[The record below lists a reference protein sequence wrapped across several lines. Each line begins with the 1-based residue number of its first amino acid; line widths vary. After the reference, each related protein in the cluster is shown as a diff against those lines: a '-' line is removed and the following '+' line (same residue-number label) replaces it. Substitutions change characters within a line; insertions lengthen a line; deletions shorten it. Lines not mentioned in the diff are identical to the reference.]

1 MPADIRSFFGG
12 PPKKP
17 AGDAAAKPKEEEK
30 KDEPA
35 ATVLPKKPKAEEP
48 KPDVDMVD
56 LTDDTPAPKATAKR
70 KPVVDDVSEPRCA
83 PRPEIQPT
91 CSLFIYFSPIARTRV
106 PSLTAER
113 ALYPAQD
120 DEFIPDKSPTPAK
133 KAKKTPTKKTPTKKT
148 PVKKEPAKEL
158 PMPPGYPKEESELK
172 FSVIQEASA
181 WGYND
186 TRAEPPNKGV
196 KVHPR
201 GPNDCLQGV
210 TIVVSGVLD
219 SMERADAEDFIK
231 RHGGKVTSSV
241 SGKTTYL
248 LVGMDCGKSKYNKAK
263 EHNTTLI
270 DEDGLLAM
278 VAACGEKP
286 ATAAEP
292 EPKNEDSDAV
302 KSEVKPTPVK
312 PVKSPVPTPKPSPKP
327 KASIAPTAPP
337 PAPFKKAKG
346 EDETPLWVNKYKPAA
361 PAQLIGNGAKIAELR
376 KFLTTWEDVHLKGPE
391 LKGKDKPMKAVLI
404 SGPPGVG
411 KSSAATIIAK
421 QLGFEVVEVNA
432 SDTRGASGKDVKDGV
447 AGKASNAV
455 REMVTNRAVNFF
467 TGKAKKMCL
476 IMDEV
481 DGMSGGDRGGV
492 MELITC
498 IKISKIPIICICND
512 KYNQKLKSLQNY
524 TADLPFFKPTKV
536 QILKRMLKIANDEGI
551 EMSEAAMEALIETCN
566 NDIRQII
573 NQLQMRRLTKQSFEF
588 DDVKSLAKKDVDMG
602 PFTAMDK
609 LTNRDA
615 GTLTV
620 TERLNLVF
628 QDSDIIPLFIQENYL
643 HYRPFA
649 AKSETE
655 RLELVAKAATCI
667 SHGDVMNRSVRMKQ
681 NWGLMPYANM
691 VSSVMPASMMRGG
704 REAFHE
710 YERNFNRFPGWL
722 GKNSSAGKMKR
733 LLHEVHSHAATS
745 NVFKADGAGMRCDYL
760 PLIKDLTTRPM
771 WEPPQ
776 GKGKEGIEDVMEI
789 MDAYC
794 LTRADWE
801 SVYELCKFPK
811 GVGPEFVDVLKPIAT
826 ATKAAFTRACNA
838 GSRTVHSGILVEDF
852 KKKRG
857 GKKKGAGDDEGDD
870 EGGEGEGEEEN
881 PFDTAPKGPK
891 LSAKRLAAIGFV
903 AKDDGKK
910 KKAPAKKKAA
920 PKKKK

>member
-12 PPKKP
+12 GPKKP
-17 AGDAAAKPKEEEK
+17 AGDAAAKPKEEKLE
-30 KDEPA
+30 EPA
-35 ATVLPKKPKAEEP
+35 ATVLPKKAKAEEP

-56 LTDDTPAPKATAKR
+56 LTDDAPAPKTTAKR
-70 KPVVDDVSEPRCA
+70 KTVVDD
-83 PRPEIQPT
+83 
-91 CSLFIYFSPIARTRV
+91 
-106 PSLTAER
+106 
-113 ALYPAQD
+113 D
-120 DEFIPDKSPTPAK
+120 DDFVPDKSPPSAK
-133 KAKKTPTKKTPTKKT
+133 KAKKTPSKKTPTKKTPA
-148 PVKKEPAKEL
+148 KKEPVKEL
-158 PMPPGYPKEESELK
+158 PKPPGYPKEESELK
-172 FSVIQEASA
+172 FSVIQGDQA

-196 KVHPR
+196 KIAPR
-201 GPNDCLQGV
+201 GPNDCLEGV
-210 TIVVSGVLD
+210 TVVVSGVLD
-219 SMERADAEDFIK
+219 SLEREEAEDYVK
-231 RHGGKVTSSV
+231 RHGGKVTSTV

-263 EHNTTLI
+263 QHGTTLI
-270 DEDGLLAM
+270 DEDGLFAM

-286 ATAAEP
+286 AVEEIKP
-292 EPKNEDSDAV
+292 EPA
-302 KSEVKPTPVK
+302 PAPAAA
-312 PVKSPVPTPKPSPKP
+312 KSPVPTPKPSPKP
-327 KASIAPTAPP
+327 SAAAPTAPP
-337 PAPFKKAKG
+337 PAPVKKAKG
-346 EDETPLWVNKYKPAA
+346 EDETPLWVNKYKPNQ

-391 LKGKDKPMKAVLI
+391 VKGKDKPMKSVLI
-404 SGPPGVG
+404 SGAPGVG

-432 SDTRGASGKDVKDGV
+432 SDTRGASGKDVKEGV
-447 AGKASNAV
+447 GGKASNAI

-467 TGKAKKMCL
+467 TGKPKKMCL

-492 MELITC
+492 QELIAC

-524 TADLPFFKPTKV
+524 TMDLPFVKPTKV
-536 QILKRMLKIANDEGI
+536 QILKRMLKIAQDEGI
-551 EMSEAAMEALIETCN
+551 TMSEAAMEALIETCS

-573 NQLQMRRLTKQSFEF
+573 NQLQMRRLTKQTFEF
-588 DDVKSLAKKDVDMG
+588 DDVKSLAKKDLDMG

-615 GTLTV
+615 GLLTV

-628 QDSDIIPLFIQENYL
+628 QDSDLIPLFVQENYL
-643 HYRPFA
+643 QYRPFA
-649 AKSETE
+649 ARNDAE
-655 RLELVAKAATCI
+655 RLQIVANAATCI
-667 SHGDVMNRSVRMKQ
+667 SHGDIMNRSVRMKQ

-691 VSSVMPASMMRGG
+691 VSSVMPASMVRGG
-704 REAFHE
+704 RETFHE

-733 LLHEVHSHAATS
+733 LLHEVHSHAMTS
-745 NVFKADGAGMRCDYL
+745 NAFKADSAGMRCDYL
-760 PLIKDLTTRPM
+760 PLIKDLTSRPM

-789 MDAYC
+789 MNSYC
-794 LTRADWE
+794 LTRQDWE
-801 SVYELCKFPK
+801 SIYDLCKFPK

-826 ATKAAFTRACNA
+826 ATKTAFTRACNA

-857 GKKKGAGDDEGDD
+857 GKKAAANEDDGMDEGED
-870 EGGEGEGEEEN
+870 EGEGGGSEEEDN
-881 PFDTAPKGPK
+881 PFDNAPKGPK

-910 KKAPAKKKAA
+910 KKAPTKKKAA
-920 PKKKK
+920 ASKKK

>member
-12 PPKKP
+12 GPKKP
-17 AGDAAAKPKEEEK
+17 AGDAAAKPKQEK
-30 KDEPA
+30 LEEPA
-35 ATVLPKKPKAEEP
+35 ATVLPKKAKAEEP

-56 LTDDTPAPKATAKR
+56 LTDDTPAPETSAKR
-70 KPVVDDVSEPRCA
+70 KTVVDD
-83 PRPEIQPT
+83 
-91 CSLFIYFSPIARTRV
+91 
-106 PSLTAER
+106 
-113 ALYPAQD
+113 D
-120 DEFIPDKSPTPAK
+120 DDFVPDKSPPSAK
-133 KAKKTPTKKTPTKKT
+133 KAKKTPTKKTPA
-148 PVKKEPAKEL
+148 KKEPVKEL
-158 PMPPGYPKEESELK
+158 PKPPGYPKEESELK
-172 FSVIQEASA
+172 FSVIQGDQA

-196 KVHPR
+196 KIAPR
-201 GPNDCLQGV
+201 GPNDCLEGV
-210 TIVVSGVLD
+210 TVVVSGVLD
-219 SMERADAEDFIK
+219 SLEREEAEDYVK
-231 RHGGKVTSSV
+231 RHGGKVTTTV

-263 EHNTTLI
+263 QHGTTLI
-270 DEDGLLAM
+270 DEDGLFAM

-286 ATAAEP
+286 AVEEIKP
-292 EPKNEDSDAV
+292 EPA
-302 KSEVKPTPVK
+302 PA
-312 PVKSPVPTPKPSPKP
+312 KSPVPTPKPSPKP
-327 KASIAPTAPP
+327 AAAAPTAPP
-337 PAPFKKAKG
+337 PAPVKKAKG
-346 EDETPLWVNKYKPAA
+346 EDEMPLWVNKYKPNQ

-391 LKGKDKPMKAVLI
+391 IKGKDKPMKSVLI
-404 SGPPGVG
+404 SGAPGVG

-421 QLGFEVVEVNA
+421 QLGFEVMEVNA
-432 SDTRGASGKDVKDGV
+432 SDTRGASGKDVKEGV
-447 AGKASNAV
+447 GGKASNAI

-467 TGKAKKMCL
+467 TGKPKKMCL

-492 MELITC
+492 QELIAC

-524 TADLPFFKPTKV
+524 TMDLPFVKPLKG
-536 QILKRMLKIANDEGI
+536 QILKRMLKIAQDEGI
-551 EMSEAAMEALIETCN
+551 TMSEAAMEALIETCS

-573 NQLQMRRLTKQSFEF
+573 NQLQMRRLTKQTFEF
-588 DDVKSLAKKDVDMG
+588 DDVKTLAKKDLDMG

-615 GTLTV
+615 GLLTV

-628 QDSDIIPLFIQENYL
+628 QDSDLIPLFVQENYL
-643 HYRPFA
+643 QYRPFA
-649 AKSETE
+649 ARNDAE
-655 RLELVAKAATCI
+655 RLQIVANAATCI
-667 SHGDVMNRSVRMKQ
+667 SHGDIMNRSVRMKQ

-691 VSSVMPASMMRGG
+691 VSSVMPASMVRGG
-704 REAFHE
+704 RETFHE

-733 LLHEVHSHAATS
+733 LLHEVHSHAMTS
-745 NVFKADGAGMRCDYL
+745 NAFKADSAGMRCDYL
-760 PLIKDLTTRPM
+760 PLIKDLTSRPM

-789 MDAYC
+789 MNSYC
-794 LTRADWE
+794 LTRQDWE
-801 SVYELCKFPK
+801 SVYDLCKFPK

-826 ATKAAFTRACNA
+826 ATKTAFTRACNA

-857 GKKKGAGDDEGDD
+857 GKKAAAEKDDGMDEGED
-870 EGGEGEGEEEN
+870 EGEGGGSDEEDN
-881 PFDTAPKGPK
+881 PFDNAPKGPK

-920 PKKKK
+920 ASKKK

>member
-1 MPADIRSFFGG
+1 MFLR
-12 PPKKP
+12 
-17 AGDAAAKPKEEEK
+17 
-30 KDEPA
+30 
-35 ATVLPKKPKAEEP
+35 
-48 KPDVDMVD
+48 
-56 LTDDTPAPKATAKR
+56 R
-70 KPVVDDVSEPRCA
+70 
-83 PRPEIQPT
+83 QP
-91 CSLFIYFSPIARTRV
+91 S
-106 PSLTAER
+106 R
-113 ALYPAQD
+113 ALHHTQD
-120 DEFIPDKSPTPAK
+120 DDFVPDKSPPSAK

-148 PVKKEPAKEL
+148 PAKKEPVKEL
-158 PMPPGYPKEESELK
+158 PKPPGYPKEESELK
-172 FSVIQEASA
+172 FSVIQGDQA

-196 KVHPR
+196 KIAPR
-201 GPNDCLQGV
+201 GPNDCLEGV
-210 TIVVSGVLD
+210 TVVVSGVLD
-219 SMERADAEDFIK
+219 SLEREEAEDYVK
-231 RHGGKVTSSV
+231 RHGGKVTSTV

-263 EHNTTLI
+263 QHGTTLI
-270 DEDGLLAM
+270 DEDGLFAM

-286 ATAAEP
+286 AVEEIKP
-292 EPKNEDSDAV
+292 EPA
-302 KSEVKPTPVK
+302 PAPAAA
-312 PVKSPVPTPKPSPKP
+312 KSPVPTPKPSPKP
-327 KASIAPTAPP
+327 SAAAPTAPP
-337 PAPFKKAKG
+337 PAPVKKAKG
-346 EDETPLWVNKYKPAA
+346 EDETPLWVNKYKPNQ

-391 LKGKDKPMKAVLI
+391 VKGKDKPMKSVLI
-404 SGPPGVG
+404 SGAPGVG

-432 SDTRGASGKDVKDGV
+432 SDTRGASGKDVKEGV
-447 AGKASNAV
+447 GGKASNAI

-467 TGKAKKMCL
+467 TGKPKKMCL

-492 MELITC
+492 QELIAC

-524 TADLPFFKPTKV
+524 TMDLPFVKPTKV
-536 QILKRMLKIANDEGI
+536 QILKRMLKIAQDEGI
-551 EMSEAAMEALIETCN
+551 TMSEAAMEALIETCS

-573 NQLQMRRLTKQSFEF
+573 NQLQMRRLTKQTFEF
-588 DDVKSLAKKDVDMG
+588 DDVKTLAKKDLDMG

-615 GTLTV
+615 GLLTV

-628 QDSDIIPLFIQENYL
+628 QDSDLIPLFVQENYL
-643 HYRPFA
+643 QYRPFA
-649 AKSETE
+649 ARNDAE
-655 RLELVAKAATCI
+655 RLQIVANAATCI
-667 SHGDVMNRSVRMKQ
+667 SHGDIMNRSVRMKQ

-691 VSSVMPASMMRGG
+691 VSSVMPASMVRGG
-704 REAFHE
+704 RETFHE

-733 LLHEVHSHAATS
+733 LLHEVHSHAMTS
-745 NVFKADGAGMRCDYL
+745 NAFKADSAGMRCDYL
-760 PLIKDLTTRPM
+760 PLIKDLTSRPM

-789 MDAYC
+789 MNSYC
-794 LTRADWE
+794 LTRQDWE
-801 SVYELCKFPK
+801 SVYDLCKFPK

-826 ATKAAFTRACNA
+826 ATKTAFTRACNA

-857 GKKKGAGDDEGDD
+857 GKKAAAEKDDGMDEGED
-870 EGGEGEGEEEN
+870 EGEGGGSDEEDN
-881 PFDTAPKGPK
+881 PFDNAPKGPK

-920 PKKKK
+920 ASKKK

>member
-1 MPADIRSFFGG
+1 MSLRRQPSRALHH
-12 PPKKP
+12 
-17 AGDAAAKPKEEEK
+17 
-30 KDEPA
+30 
-35 ATVLPKKPKAEEP
+35 TQ
-48 KPDVDMVD
+48 
-56 LTDDTPAPKATAKR
+56 
-70 KPVVDDVSEPRCA
+70 DDV
-83 PRPEIQPT
+83 
-91 CSLFIYFSPIARTRV
+91 FV
-106 PSLTAER
+106 
-113 ALYPAQD
+113 
-120 DEFIPDKSPTPAK
+120 PDKSPPSAK
-133 KAKKTPTKKTPTKKT
+133 KAKKTPTKKTPA
-148 PVKKEPAKEL
+148 KKEPVKEL
-158 PMPPGYPKEESELK
+158 PKPPGYPKEESELK
-172 FSVIQEASA
+172 FSVIQGDQA

-196 KVHPR
+196 KIAPR
-201 GPNDCLQGV
+201 GPNDCLEGV
-210 TIVVSGVLD
+210 TVVVSGVLD
-219 SMERADAEDFIK
+219 SLEREEAEDYVK
-231 RHGGKVTSSV
+231 RHGGKVTSTV

-263 EHNTTLI
+263 QHGTTLI
-270 DEDGLLAM
+270 DEDGLFAM

-286 ATAAEP
+286 AVEEIKP
-292 EPKNEDSDAV
+292 EPAPASAAA
-302 KSEVKPTPVK
+302 
-312 PVKSPVPTPKPSPKP
+312 KSPVPTPKPSPKP
-327 KASIAPTAPP
+327 SAAAPSAPP
-337 PAPFKKAKG
+337 PAPVKKAKG
-346 EDETPLWVNKYKPAA
+346 EDETPLWVNKYKPNQ

-391 LKGKDKPMKAVLI
+391 IKGKDKPMKSVLI
-404 SGPPGVG
+404 SGAPGVG

-432 SDTRGASGKDVKDGV
+432 SDTRGASGKDVKEGV
-447 AGKASNAV
+447 GGKASNAI

-467 TGKAKKMCL
+467 TGKPKKMCL

-492 MELITC
+492 QELIAC

-524 TADLPFFKPTKV
+524 TMDLPFVKPTKV
-536 QILKRMLKIANDEGI
+536 QILKRMLKIAQDEGI
-551 EMSEAAMEALIETCN
+551 TMSEAAMEALIETCN

-573 NQLQMRRLTKQSFEF
+573 NQLQMRRLTKQTFEF
-588 DDVKSLAKKDVDMG
+588 DDVKSLAKKDLDMG

-615 GTLTV
+615 GLLTV

-628 QDSDIIPLFIQENYL
+628 QDSDLIPLFVQENYL
-643 HYRPFA
+643 QYRPFA
-649 AKSETE
+649 ARNDAE
-655 RLELVAKAATCI
+655 RLQIVANAATCI
-667 SHGDVMNRSVRMKQ
+667 SHGDIMNRSVRMKQ

-691 VSSVMPASMMRGG
+691 VSSVMPASMVRGG
-704 REAFHE
+704 RETFHE

-733 LLHEVHSHAATS
+733 LLHEVHSHAMTS
-745 NVFKADGAGMRCDYL
+745 NAFKADSAGMRCDYL
-760 PLIKDLTTRPM
+760 PLIKDLTSRPM

-789 MDAYC
+789 MNSYC
-794 LTRADWE
+794 LTRQDWE
-801 SVYELCKFPK
+801 SIYDLCKFPK

-826 ATKAAFTRACNA
+826 ATKTAFTRTCNA

-857 GKKKGAGDDEGDD
+857 GKKAAANEDDGM
-870 EGGEGEGEEEN
+870 GEGEDEGEGDGSDKEDN
-881 PFDTAPKGPK
+881 PFDNAPKGPK

-920 PKKKK
+920 ASKKK

>member
-1 MPADIRSFFGG
+1 MFLR
-12 PPKKP
+12 
-17 AGDAAAKPKEEEK
+17 
-30 KDEPA
+30 
-35 ATVLPKKPKAEEP
+35 
-48 KPDVDMVD
+48 
-56 LTDDTPAPKATAKR
+56 R
-70 KPVVDDVSEPRCA
+70 
-83 PRPEIQPT
+83 QP
-91 CSLFIYFSPIARTRV
+91 S
-106 PSLTAER
+106 R
-113 ALYPAQD
+113 ALHHTQD
-120 DEFIPDKSPTPAK
+120 DDFVPDKSPPSAK

-148 PVKKEPAKEL
+148 PAKKEPVKEL
-158 PMPPGYPKEESELK
+158 PKPPGYPKEESELK
-172 FSVIQEASA
+172 FSVIQGDQA

-196 KVHPR
+196 KIAPR
-201 GPNDCLQGV
+201 GPNDCLEGV
-210 TIVVSGVLD
+210 TVVVSGVLD
-219 SMERADAEDFIK
+219 SLEREEAEDYVK
-231 RHGGKVTSSV
+231 RHGGKVTTTV

-263 EHNTTLI
+263 QHGTTLI
-270 DEDGLLAM
+270 DEDGLFAM

-286 ATAAEP
+286 AVEEIKP
-292 EPKNEDSDAV
+292 EPAPAKF
-302 KSEVKPTPVK
+302 
-312 PVKSPVPTPKPSPKP
+312 PVPTPKPSPKP
-327 KASIAPTAPP
+327 AAAAPTAPP
-337 PAPFKKAKG
+337 PAPVKKAKG
-346 EDETPLWVNKYKPAA
+346 EDEMPLWVNKYKPNQ

-391 LKGKDKPMKAVLI
+391 IKGKDKPMKSVLI
-404 SGPPGVG
+404 SGAPGVG

-421 QLGFEVVEVNA
+421 QLGFEVMEVNA
-432 SDTRGASGKDVKDGV
+432 SDTRGASGKDVKEGV
-447 AGKASNAV
+447 GGKASNAI

-467 TGKAKKMCL
+467 TGKPKKMCL

-492 MELITC
+492 QELIAC

-524 TADLPFFKPTKV
+524 TMDLPFVKPLKG
-536 QILKRMLKIANDEGI
+536 QILKRMLKIAQDEGI
-551 EMSEAAMEALIETCN
+551 TMSEAAMEALIETCS

-573 NQLQMRRLTKQSFEF
+573 NQLQMRRLTKQTFEF
-588 DDVKSLAKKDVDMG
+588 DDVKTLAKKDLDMG

-615 GTLTV
+615 GLLTV

-628 QDSDIIPLFIQENYL
+628 QDSDLIPLFVQENYL
-643 HYRPFA
+643 QYRPFA
-649 AKSETE
+649 ARNDAE
-655 RLELVAKAATCI
+655 RLQIVANAATCI
-667 SHGDVMNRSVRMKQ
+667 SHGDIMNRSVRMKQ

-691 VSSVMPASMMRGG
+691 VSSVMPASMVRGG
-704 REAFHE
+704 RETFHE

-733 LLHEVHSHAATS
+733 LLHEVHSHAMTS
-745 NVFKADGAGMRCDYL
+745 NAFKADSAGMRCDYL
-760 PLIKDLTTRPM
+760 PLIKDLTSRPM

-789 MDAYC
+789 MNSYC
-794 LTRADWE
+794 LTRQDWE
-801 SVYELCKFPK
+801 SVYDLCKFPK

-826 ATKAAFTRACNA
+826 ATKTAFTRACNA

-857 GKKKGAGDDEGDD
+857 GKKAAAEKDDGMDEGED
-870 EGGEGEGEEEN
+870 EGEGGGSDEEDN
-881 PFDTAPKGPK
+881 PFDNAPKGPK

-920 PKKKK
+920 ASKKK

>member
-12 PPKKP
+12 GPKKP
-17 AGDAAAKPKEEEK
+17 AGDAAAKPKEEKLE
-30 KDEPA
+30 EPA
-35 ATVLPKKPKAEEP
+35 ATVLPKKAKAEEP

-56 LTDDTPAPKATAKR
+56 LTDDTPAPKTAAKR
-70 KPVVDDVSEPRCA
+70 KTVVDDVREPRSV
-83 PRPEIQPT
+83 PQTSRST
-91 CSLFIYFSPIARTRV
+91 SNVFVVYFSPIAPTHVMFLRRQ
-106 PSLTAER
+106 PSR
-113 ALYPAQD
+113 ALHHTQD
-120 DEFIPDKSPTPAK
+120 DDFVPDKSPPSAK
-133 KAKKTPTKKTPTKKT
+133 KAKKTPSKKTPTKKTPA
-148 PVKKEPAKEL
+148 KKEPVKEL
-158 PMPPGYPKEESELK
+158 PTPPGYPKEESELK
-172 FSVIQEASA
+172 FSVIQGDQA

-196 KVHPR
+196 KIAPR
-201 GPNDCLQGV
+201 GPNDCLEGV
-210 TIVVSGVLD
+210 TVVVSGVLD
-219 SMERADAEDFIK
+219 SLEREEAEDYVK
-231 RHGGKVTSSV
+231 RHGGKVTSTV

-263 EHNTTLI
+263 QHGTTLI
-270 DEDGLLAM
+270 DEDGLFAM

-286 ATAAEP
+286 AVEEIKP
-292 EPKNEDSDAV
+292 EPA
-302 KSEVKPTPVK
+302 PAPAAA
-312 PVKSPVPTPKPSPKP
+312 KSPVPTPKPSPKP
-327 KASIAPTAPP
+327 SAAAPTAPP
-337 PAPFKKAKG
+337 LAPVKKAKG
-346 EDETPLWVNKYKPAA
+346 EDETPLWVNKYKPNQ

-391 LKGKDKPMKAVLI
+391 VKGKDKPMKSVLI
-404 SGPPGVG
+404 SGAPGVG

-432 SDTRGASGKDVKDGV
+432 SDTRGASGKDVKEGV
-447 AGKASNAV
+447 GGKASNAI

-467 TGKAKKMCL
+467 TGKPKKMCL

-492 MELITC
+492 QELIAC

-524 TADLPFFKPTKV
+524 TMDLPFVKPTKV
-536 QILKRMLKIANDEGI
+536 QILKRMLKIAQDEGI
-551 EMSEAAMEALIETCN
+551 TMSEAAMEALIETCS

-573 NQLQMRRLTKQSFEF
+573 NQLQMRRLTKQTFEF
-588 DDVKSLAKKDVDMG
+588 DDVKSLAKKDLDMG

-615 GTLTV
+615 GLLTV

-628 QDSDIIPLFIQENYL
+628 QDSDLIPLFVQENYL
-643 HYRPFA
+643 QYRPFA
-649 AKSETE
+649 ARNDAE
-655 RLELVAKAATCI
+655 RLQIVANAATCI
-667 SHGDVMNRSVRMKQ
+667 SHGDIMNRSVRMKQ

-691 VSSVMPASMMRGG
+691 VSSVMPTSMVRGG
-704 REAFHE
+704 RETFHE

-733 LLHEVHSHAATS
+733 LLHEVHSHAMTS
-745 NVFKADGAGMRCDYL
+745 NAFKADSAGMRCDYL
-760 PLIKDLTTRPM
+760 PLIKDLTSRPM

-789 MDAYC
+789 MNSYC
-794 LTRADWE
+794 LTRQDWE
-801 SVYELCKFPK
+801 SIYDLCKFPK

-826 ATKAAFTRACNA
+826 ATKTAFTRACNA

-857 GKKKGAGDDEGDD
+857 GKKAAANEDDGMDEGED
-870 EGGEGEGEEEN
+870 EGEGGGSEEEDN
-881 PFDTAPKGPK
+881 PFDNAPKGPK

-910 KKAPAKKKAA
+910 KKAPTKKKAA
-920 PKKKK
+920 ASKKK

>member
-1 MPADIRSFFGG
+1 MSLRRQPSRALHH
-12 PPKKP
+12 
-17 AGDAAAKPKEEEK
+17 
-30 KDEPA
+30 
-35 ATVLPKKPKAEEP
+35 TQ
-48 KPDVDMVD
+48 
-56 LTDDTPAPKATAKR
+56 
-70 KPVVDDVSEPRCA
+70 DDV
-83 PRPEIQPT
+83 
-91 CSLFIYFSPIARTRV
+91 FV
-106 PSLTAER
+106 
-113 ALYPAQD
+113 
-120 DEFIPDKSPTPAK
+120 PDKSPPSAK

-148 PVKKEPAKEL
+148 PTKKTPAKKEPVKEL
-158 PMPPGYPKEESELK
+158 PKPPGYPKEESELK
-172 FSVIQEASA
+172 FSVIQGDQA

-196 KVHPR
+196 KIAPR
-201 GPNDCLQGV
+201 GPNDCLEGV
-210 TIVVSGVLD
+210 TVVVSGVLD
-219 SMERADAEDFIK
+219 SLEREEAEDYVK
-231 RHGGKVTSSV
+231 RHGGKVTSTV

-263 EHNTTLI
+263 QHGTTLI
-270 DEDGLLAM
+270 DEDGLFAM

-286 ATAAEP
+286 AVEEIKP
-292 EPKNEDSDAV
+292 EPA
-302 KSEVKPTPVK
+302 PAPAAA
-312 PVKSPVPTPKPSPKP
+312 KSPVPTPKPSPKP
-327 KASIAPTAPP
+327 SAAAPSAPP
-337 PAPFKKAKG
+337 PAPVKKAKG
-346 EDETPLWVNKYKPAA
+346 EDETPLWVNKYKPNQ

-391 LKGKDKPMKAVLI
+391 VKGKDKPMKSVLI
-404 SGPPGVG
+404 SGAPGVG

-432 SDTRGASGKDVKDGV
+432 SDTRGASGKDVKEGV
-447 AGKASNAV
+447 GGKASNAI

-467 TGKAKKMCL
+467 TGKPKKMCL

-492 MELITC
+492 QELIAC

-524 TADLPFFKPTKV
+524 TMDLPFVKPTKV
-536 QILKRMLKIANDEGI
+536 QILKRMLKIAQDEGI
-551 EMSEAAMEALIETCN
+551 TMSEAAMEALIETCN

-573 NQLQMRRLTKQSFEF
+573 NQLQMRRLTKQTFEF
-588 DDVKSLAKKDVDMG
+588 DDVKSLAKKDLDMG

-615 GTLTV
+615 GLLTV

-628 QDSDIIPLFIQENYL
+628 QDSDLIPLFVQENYL
-643 HYRPFA
+643 QYRPFA
-649 AKSETE
+649 ARNDAE
-655 RLELVAKAATCI
+655 RLQIVANAATCI
-667 SHGDVMNRSVRMKQ
+667 SHGDIMNRSVRMKQ

-691 VSSVMPASMMRGG
+691 VSSVMPASMVRGG
-704 REAFHE
+704 RETFHE

-733 LLHEVHSHAATS
+733 LLHEVHSHAMTS
-745 NVFKADGAGMRCDYL
+745 NAFKADSAGMRCDYL
-760 PLIKDLTTRPM
+760 PLIKDLTSRPM

-789 MDAYC
+789 MNSYC
-794 LTRADWE
+794 LTRQDWE
-801 SVYELCKFPK
+801 SIYDLCKFPK
-811 GVGPEFVDVLKPIAT
+811 GVGPEFEDVLKPIAT
-826 ATKAAFTRACNA
+826 ATKTAFTRACNA

-857 GKKKGAGDDEGDD
+857 GKKAAANEDDGMDEGED
-870 EGGEGEGEEEN
+870 EGEGGGSEEEDN
-881 PFDTAPKGPK
+881 PFDNAPKGPK

-910 KKAPAKKKAA
+910 KKAPTKKKAA
-920 PKKKK
+920 ASKKK